1 MSRLLRSNRQILK
14 DSSTITTAVV
24 TSGLLQPYQAKKFL
38 KQTFDATPL
47 MGAIRHETR
56 TERKGQIDKIG
67 IGRRLLRRKT
77 ENTDDGYRAKPKF
90 GQIEYSCNP
99 VRLPWEIT
107 EDTLRENIEGENFE
121 KNTTDLMTTQIGV
134 DTEDLII
141 NGDEAT
147 AESDPDYD
155 FLKLDTGVKKLI
167 STGGHVIDVTG
178 EPDMKME
185 MFYKAVA
192 SMPNKYNNGKLRWL
206 MSPTRAQQWELF
218 LLNKVI
224 NNGGIVPEALYKSPV
239 AIPSMQVPNLSDDT
253 VILIDPQN
261 IIEVNTYN
269 VKVRKDASSKDAIM
283 QDKRFYVVHF
293 DLDTLIEELDATAM
307 IVGLPGYNFEDGNI

>member
-121 KNTTDLMTTQIGV
+121 KITTDLMTTQIGV

>member
-1 MSRLLRSNRQILK
+1 MPLLRSNRQILK
-14 DSSTITTAVV
+14 DTVTTSVV
-24 TSGLLQPYQAKKFL
+24 SSGLLQPYQAKKFL
-38 KQTFDATPL
+38 KQTFDSTPL

-56 TERKGQIDKIG
+56 TERKGEIDKIG
-67 IGRRLLRRKT
+67 IGRRLLRRKV
-77 ENTDDGYRAKPKF
+77 ENTDDGYRAQPKF
-90 GQIEYSCNP
+90 GSIEYSCNP

-121 KNTTDLMTTQIGV
+121 KIVTDLMTTQIGV

-141 NGDEAT
+141 NGDEETEA
-147 AESDPDYD
+147 SDPDYD

-167 STGGHVIDVTG
+167 ENGGHIIDVSGAT
-178 EPDMKME
+178 DMEME

-192 SMPNKYNNGKLRWL
+192 SMPNKYNNGRLRWL

-224 NNGGIVPEALYKSPV
+224 NNGGIVPETLYKSPV
-239 AIPSMQVPNLSDDT
+239 AIPSMQVPNLDNGT
-253 VILIDPQN
+253 VILTDPQN
-261 IIEVNTYN
+261 IIEVNTYT

-307 IVGLPGYNFEDGNI
+307 ITGLPAYNFD